1 MNKRKRE
8 EAELEAQINPKELAR
23 KMRGEQTI
31 ADIAFSDDEED
42 GDFEPEGG
50 KGGNDDVQPQ
60 LVRLPTL
67 RPSGPTRARGETR
80 SFSAPRGSRSCTARG
95 SVLNFAQF
103 NGVENAIFA
112 SGPGAM
118 APLRQHRRR
127 FRRGG
132 HQPPVRQGAAT
143 EPAAAPL

>member
-1 MNKRKRE
+1 M
-8 EAELEAQINPKELAR
+8 NPK
-23 KMRGEQTI
+23 T
-31 ADIAFSDDEED
+31 
-42 GDFEPEGG
+42 G
-50 KGGNDDVQPQ
+50 KGMA
-60 LVRLPTL
+60 
-67 RPSGPTRARGETR
+67 RAFDMYSQYIGK
-80 SFSAPRGSRSCTARG
+80 SHGYRG